1 MFPSLCSWS
10 SFERSRAPDLSGYH
24 HHSSDLN
31 IDSVVHTPKKPSLK
45 SVPLPGTPLLTG
57 NAPMATYFPTDERS
71 GTSSRA
77 SERPSPGHGP
87 YSPHTITQTPKGPLK
102 GILKKSGQ
110 SSNPPP
116 NPTPLGQDDYRLE
129 SGSHPTQEGD
139 HHSDQNLD
147 PAGRGPTRRGS
158 SGGHTQTNDEE
169 RFSSSKG
176 AQRSMWRST
185 SSPIESYSFR
195 VPMKPEAIALSW
207 PLTKPNQRRTNTTI
221 RFDVAED
228 PTQDNTVTIS
238 NGVYTTY
245 MPKEMLRIPAS
256 THCTLT
262 EMRIYLN
269 SEELKCWPINVQR
282 NDGICCLDVFEA
294 IYHTLHFPLT
304 DEDEEL
310 IDKVHV
316 RRRPGLRRVNLL
328 RGRRIFRGLIQSDQN
343 WIAMMC

>member
-10 SFERSRAPDLSGYH
+10 SFERSRAPDLSGCH
-24 HHSSDLN
+24 HHSSDLI

-45 SVPLPGTPLLTG
+45 SVPLPGTPLLTE
-57 NAPMATYFPTDERS
+57 NAPMPTYFSIDEHSGRS
-71 GTSSRA
+71 
-77 SERPSPGHGP
+77 SERPSPGHGS
-87 YSPHTITQTPKGPLK
+87 YSPHTITQTPKRPLK

-110 SSNPPP
+110 SSNPLP
-116 NPTPLGQDDYRLE
+116 NPTPLGQEEYRLE
-129 SGSHPTQEGD
+129 SGSHSTQEGD
-139 HHSDQNLD
+139 HHSNQNVS

-158 SGGHTQTNDEE
+158 YGGHTQTENEE
-169 RFSSSKG
+169 KGSSSEAG
-176 AQRSMWRST
+176 ARRTIWRSAT
-185 SSPIESYSFR
+185 SSIESYTIR

-207 PLTKPNQRRTNTTI
+207 PLTKPNQRRTNTI

-228 PTQDNTVTIS
+228 PTQDNTITIS

-269 SEELKCWPINVQR
+269 SEEFKCWPINVQR

-304 DEDEEL
+304 DEDDQL
-310 IDKVHV
+310 IDEVNV